1 MYNRILIVSAS
12 QKSGD
17 ALALILRRFA
27 MNNID
32 FASSGVEA
40 RRVVL
45 RSSYQLV
52 IINAPL
58 KDEQGSSLASDFIH
72 STHSS
77 VILIAK
83 SDVADM
89 LASRVEGDGRTF
101 MGAVRLAL
109 GFSNRF
115 IEMEKEISKYEK
127 KYEELRMVS
136 RAKCVL
142 IEKEGYSEKDAHRY
156 IEKQA
161 MDSRESK
168 ARIAENIIKKYL

>member
-40 RRVVL
+40 RRVVF

-58 KDEQGSSLASDFIH
+58 KDEQVRSLAYDFIH

-77 VILIAK
+77 LILIAK

-89 LASRVEGDGRTF
+89 LASRV
-101 MGAVRLAL
+101 
-109 GFSNRF
+109 
-115 IEMEKEISKYEK
+115 
-127 KYEELRMVS
+127 
-136 RAKCVL
+136 
-142 IEKEGYSEKDAHRY
+142 
-156 IEKQA
+156 
-161 MDSRESK
+161 
-168 ARIAENIIKKYL
+168 

>member
-89 LASRVEGDGRTF
+89 LASRVEGDGIFVIPKPLQQRTF
-101 MGAVRLAL
+101 ICLL
-109 GFSNRF
+109 YTS
-115 IEMEKEISKYEK
+115 
-127 KYEELRMVS
+127 
-136 RAKCVL
+136 
-142 IEKEGYSEKDAHRY
+142 DAAD
-156 IEKQA
+156 E
-161 MDSRESK
+161 
-168 ARIAENIIKKYL
+168 

>member
-1 MYNRILIVSAS
+1 MPLYNRILIVSAS

-89 LASRVEGDGRTF
+89 LASR
-101 MGAVRLAL
+101 A
-109 GFSNRF
+109 
-115 IEMEKEISKYEK
+115 
-127 KYEELRMVS
+127 
-136 RAKCVL
+136 
-142 IEKEGYSEKDAHRY
+142 
-156 IEKQA
+156 
-161 MDSRESK
+161 
-168 ARIAENIIKKYL
+168 AENFYGCGKISTGIFKQIY

>member
-58 KDEQGSSLASDFIH
+58 KD
-72 STHSS
+72 
-77 VILIAK
+77 
-83 SDVADM
+83 
-89 LASRVEGDGRTF
+89 
-101 MGAVRLAL
+101 
-109 GFSNRF
+109 
-115 IEMEKEISKYEK
+115 
-127 KYEELRMVS
+127 
-136 RAKCVL
+136 
-142 IEKEGYSEKDAHRY
+142 
-156 IEKQA
+156 
-161 MDSRESK
+161 
-168 ARIAENIIKKYL
+168 